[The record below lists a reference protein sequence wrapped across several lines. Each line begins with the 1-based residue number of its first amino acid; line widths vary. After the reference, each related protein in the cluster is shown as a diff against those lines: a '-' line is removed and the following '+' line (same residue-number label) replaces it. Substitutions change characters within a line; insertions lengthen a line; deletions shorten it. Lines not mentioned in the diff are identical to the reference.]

1 MTNADVAIGLARA
14 GHFIFPCSQDKT
26 PLIAAWRKNSTTD
39 IHTIHQYW
47 MGRRGALVG
56 LDCGK
61 SGLLVVDCDRREG
74 KPDGVKQF
82 SNLCVQHNQSLA
94 DLFTVSTM
102 NGGLHVYFRQNGEPL
117 GNSVS
122 KLALS
127 VDTRGVGGYC
137 IAPDT
142 ETASGVCYK
151 PNKPITEI
159 ISAPVLPEWIAVHA
173 AS

>member
-61 SGLLVVDCDRREG
+61 SGLLVDIKRTKADAVGLSAMCPNSCRQLGLLDQLVGARDEPDLHQCRER
-74 KPDGVKQF
+74 DI
-82 SNLCVQHNQSLA
+82 LA
-94 DLFTVSTM
+94 PAT
-102 NGGLHVYFRQNGEPL
+102 
-117 GNSVS
+117 
-122 KLALS
+122 
-127 VDTRGVGGYC
+127 
-137 IAPDT
+137 
-142 ETASGVCYK
+142 
-151 PNKPITEI
+151 
-159 ISAPVLPEWIAVHA
+159 
-173 AS
+173 